1 MKQGKSSAGFLMSL
15 EAAFSLTL
23 LLIALAALPVFS
35 AQKNTAP
42 DFFLCSDAALSL
54 AKSGAFSNG
63 GLQGSLDGM
72 HDLAGMCFSAG
83 SLVSAGC
90 SYASEGGKTAFSIPA
105 FDGTELTEATVQCW
119 RAE

>member
-63 GLQGSLDGM
+63 GLQGRLDGM

-83 SLVSAGC
+83 SLSSAGC
-90 SYASEGGKTAFSIPA
+90 SRDTEGEKISLSIPA
-105 FDGTELTEATVQCW
+105 FDGTELKEATVSCW
-119 RAE
+119 RGR